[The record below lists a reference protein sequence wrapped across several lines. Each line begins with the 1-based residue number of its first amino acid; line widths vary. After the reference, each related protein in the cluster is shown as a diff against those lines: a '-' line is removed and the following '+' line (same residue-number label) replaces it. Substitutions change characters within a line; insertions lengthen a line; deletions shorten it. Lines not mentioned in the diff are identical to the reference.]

1 MRSWSRSTSFR
12 TGKGVTRTR
21 LLRARLLSAAALSQG
36 SVPGLE
42 NTKTCFSARSIMDER
57 EREREGN
64 NPSKRL
70 PNRHSKKDTRVVRI
84 RVDGCLLFENFL
96 KNTNDRDVETR
107 VRNENLFRYPFVRH
121 TH

>member
-57 EREREGN
+57 ERERETTLRNGC
-64 NPSKRL
+64 RIDTV
-70 PNRHSKKDTRVVRI
+70 KKTRE
-84 RVDGCLLFENFL
+84 LFVFEWMDVCFL
-96 KNTNDRDVETR
+96 KI
-107 VRNENLFRYPFVRH
+107 F
-121 TH
+121 